1 MKKIIIVTMLI
12 TILFTSSGC
21 SGVNKELYDET
32 LNHNTELEIIVE
44 KLKEEKADL
53 ISELSLFKADD
64 NDLEQLKLDKQI
76 LQSTLITTYD
86 AYRNVLVYVTTEV
99 YKDSLSQKEWEAYMP
114 KLAETVPTFE
124 EIKKLVND

>member
-1 MKKIIIVTMLI
+1 MLI